1 MGSRALLSQHIRRDT
16 SSSESNSFKMDVNVE
31 YDGGDPIPVKNV
43 KTVGELKEKLRET
56 EDSNFDMYDNFDDWK
71 LCQGDKELDDPNML
85 LDELPQSGE
94 GITLVKPEEE
104 PKGNEKSRRIISD
117 KTRYIV
123 FHDSMM
129 WPKHKIYKVE
139 KGTIETAKGSRT
151 GYVYPFY
158 LWGAQEI
165 GLITNVI
172 RINDNERQVK
182 CESYKM
188 EKDGHILL
196 LTEGQEVKV
205 KLLHKNQ
212 RKDLEPLPN
221 PKTYLEKDLEYIKK
235 EDHRTTTEILN
246 LLEGEEGAGEGAGA
260 GGAGEAGEAGGAGDA

>member
-1 MGSRALLSQHIRRDT
+1 
-16 SSSESNSFKMDVNVE
+16 MDVNVE

-71 LCQGDKELDDPNML
+71 LFQGDKELDDPNML
-85 LDELPQSGE
+85 LDELPQGGK

-129 WPKHKIYKVE
+129 WPTHNIWKVE
-139 KGTIETAKGSRT
+139 EGNLETVKGART

-158 LWGAQEI
+158 LWGSQEI
-165 GLITNVI
+165 GLIKNVI
-172 RINDNERQVK
+172 RINDTERQVK
-182 CESYKM
+182 CESYNV
-188 EKDGHILL
+188 EEDGDILL
-196 LTEGQEVKV
+196 WTEGHEVKV
-205 KLLHKNQ
+205 KLLHNNQ
-212 RKDLEPLPN
+212 SKDLEPLPN
-221 PKTYLEKDLEYIKK
+221 PKTYLEKDLDYIKNK
-235 EDHRTTTEILN
+235 DHKTTTEILN
-246 LLEGEEGAGEGAGA
+246 LLEEGEGAGEGPGA
-260 GGAGEAGEAGGAGDA
+260 GGAGEAGGAGDA